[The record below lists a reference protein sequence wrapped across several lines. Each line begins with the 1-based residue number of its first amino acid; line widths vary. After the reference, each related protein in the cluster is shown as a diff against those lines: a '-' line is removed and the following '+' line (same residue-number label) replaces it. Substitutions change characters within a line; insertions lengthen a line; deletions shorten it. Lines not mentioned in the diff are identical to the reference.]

1 MIYVLFYTSASKFGL
16 FLGTDL
22 CQSQEFWYNDKSDE
36 YSGSKDCQIGMGAY
50 MSISSIVAYFISMVL
65 AVGYASRPKAGAYNY
80 EDEDSLPSW
89 MASEAEGISATQ
101 KAVAQEAGSESALG
115 RRRSSGVDHDWSTL
129 ESQNISESYPPQS
142 TRRDLGASHVSGGPR
157 QINPLGESYVSHGSR
172 ISKVSQQSRM
182 NLMGAS
188 YAGSE
193 QLVPSK
199 MSQQSRRNLG
209 ASYGS
214 SYSNPVDTSHTSR
227 MSMQSRRSLGSS
239 LPQQQHPKL
248 DTSHTTRMSQQ
259 SRRNLGSSNGSGA
272 HQQQQYSNSR
282 QYNNPLGN
290 SYVSATSNGSNRSGN
305 RQQSREFSSSNESGQ
320 LIHPHQ
326 QSRTN
331 NNLQSSYVSGPE
343 YLDQEYDNNEE
354 YDEEYDDDGVGE
366 MPEFQG
372 YNNPP
377 PQDDEISEMTWD
389 MAY

>member
-1 MIYVLFYTSASKFGL
+1 M
-16 FLGTDL
+16 GTDL

-101 KAVAQEAGSESALG
+101 KAVAQEAGSEAALG

-214 SYSNPVDTSHTSR
+214 SYSNPVDISHTSR
-227 MSMQSRRSLGSS
+227 MSMQSRMSLGSS
-239 LPQQQHPKL
+239 LPQQQQHPKL

-272 HQQQQYSNSR
+272 HQQQQHSNSR

-326 QSRTN
+326 QSKMN

-343 YLDQEYDNNEE
+343 YLEEYDNNEE

>member
-1 MIYVLFYTSASKFGL
+1 
-16 FLGTDL
+16 
-22 CQSQEFWYNDKSDE
+22 
-36 YSGSKDCQIGMGAY
+36 

-101 KAVAQEAGSESALG
+101 KAVSQEAGSEAALG

-214 SYSNPVDTSHTSR
+214 SYSNPVDISHTSR
-227 MSMQSRRSLGSS
+227 ISMQSRRSLGTTH
-239 LPQQQHPKL
+239 PQQQHPKL
-248 DTSHTTRMSQQ
+248 DTSHTTRMSHQ

-272 HQQQQYSNSR
+272 HQQQQHSNSR

-326 QSRTN
+326 QSKMN

-343 YLDQEYDNNEE
+343 YLEEYDNNEE